1 MLLDKQKGVRGSQY
15 ASESYRQLLTKAGMR
30 GSMSS
35 PGNPYHNA
43 QAESFMKTIK
53 VEQVYL
59 AGYESF
65 QDVATH
71 LPKFIEEV
79 YNAKRLHS
87 AIGYV
92 PPNEFEAQLAQQA
105 A

>member
-1 MLLDKQKGVRGSQY
+1 MRRSVEFTQY
-15 ASESYRQLLTKAGMR
+15 ASENYRRTLTNAGMR

-53 VEQVYL
+53 VEQIYL

-65 QDVATH
+65 QDVAAQ

-87 AIGYV
+87 ALGYV